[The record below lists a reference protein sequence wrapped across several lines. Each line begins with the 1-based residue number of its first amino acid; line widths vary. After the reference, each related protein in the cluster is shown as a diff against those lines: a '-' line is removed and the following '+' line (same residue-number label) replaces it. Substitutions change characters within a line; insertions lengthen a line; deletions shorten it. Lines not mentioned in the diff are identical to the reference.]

1 MVKRRECEKGRRS
14 EGEGVFER
22 KRNEGERKRGIGKL
36 GIRRKKRRKGNKRR
50 RKRGSEKIIT

>member
-14 EGEGVFER
+14 EGVFKR